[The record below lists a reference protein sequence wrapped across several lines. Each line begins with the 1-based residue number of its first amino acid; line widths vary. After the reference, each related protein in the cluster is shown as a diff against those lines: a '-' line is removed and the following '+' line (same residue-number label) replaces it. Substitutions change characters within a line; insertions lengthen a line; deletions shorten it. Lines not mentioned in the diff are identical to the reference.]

1 MSINLSSK
9 ISQYVRYILRNVY
22 LIFREII
29 TNIPRSLISGF
40 GIIFLISFLV
50 LSISLRE
57 SVKDYLENRIFGRL
71 SINQIKITPVNKTK
85 YISFN
90 LLSGSKNEICRGK
103 IKEIS
108 RIKGIDNIEK
118 VIRLN
123 FPASL
128 RGGMFG
134 RYMRTDI
141 FISGVDRTFF
151 RGSKTKWKDF
161 VDGEP
166 LPVVVPNFAM
176 DLYNNFAAA
185 SGLPQLGEKA
195 LNRFS
200 VELILGR
207 SSFDRTRKN
216 VFQYNARIF
225 GLTSKVT
232 SAGII
237 VPSDFIRKFC
247 KARKDDPGLQK
258 SPYSCIMIF
267 AAVKRIKDLPSI
279 TNKIRGMGLMV
290 ESQMDI
296 ASKTDEAAS
305 FIDWIL
311 ALVMIVILILTI
323 IAIFNSYLAIIYN
336 RGHNISI
343 QRILGA
349 SKLRIVLM
357 IIIEAGIMGS
367 IYGLLGYLFG
377 LILLDLLSDNVA
389 LWMPILKGFD
399 LKLPMENVLGLSV
412 IVSML
417 VSSISALI
425 PALFAANLNLFSA
438 IKR

>member
-1 MSINLSSK
+1 MDLSNK
-9 ISQYVRYILRNVY
+9 ISQYARYILRNAY
-22 LIFREII
+22 LLIREMI

-57 SVKDYLENRIFGRL
+57 SVKDYLENRIFGKL

-90 LLSGSKNEICRGK
+90 LLSGSKNEISRSK
-103 IKEIS
+103 IKDIS
-108 RIKGIDNIEK
+108 RIKEIENIEK

-151 RGSKTKWKDF
+151 RGTKIRWKDF
-161 VDGEP
+161 VDSEP
-166 LPVVVPNFAM
+166 LPIVIPNFAM
-176 DLYNNFAAA
+176 DLYNNFAVA
-185 SGLPQLGEKA
+185 SGLPQLGERA
-195 LNRFS
+195 LKRFS

-207 SSFDRTRKN
+207 SSFNRTRKN
-216 VFQYNARIF
+216 IFKYNAKLF
-225 GLTSKVT
+225 GLSSKVT
-232 SAGII
+232 TAGVI

-247 KARKDDPGLQK
+247 IAHKDDPGLQR

-267 AAVKRIKDLPSI
+267 ASVKRIKELPAISK
-279 TNKIRGMGLMV
+279 KIKDMGLMV

-296 ASKTDEAAS
+296 ASKTDKATS

-311 ALVMIVILILTI
+311 ALVMITILILTI
-323 IAIFNSYLAIIYN
+323 IAIFNSYLSIIYY
-336 RGHNISI
+336 RGHSISI

-349 SKLRIVLM
+349 SKLRIVLTV
-357 IIIEAGIMGS
+357 IFEAAIMGA
-367 IYGLLGYLFG
+367 IYGLLGYLLG
-377 LILLDLLSDNVA
+377 SVLLDLLSENISQ
-389 LWMPILKGFD
+389 WIPILKGFD
-399 LKLPMENVLGLSV
+399 LKLGIENLLVLSV
-412 IVSML
+412 TVSML
-417 VSSISALI
+417 VSSLSALI
-425 PALFAANLNLFSA
+425 PAIFAANSNLFRA
-438 IKR
+438 IK